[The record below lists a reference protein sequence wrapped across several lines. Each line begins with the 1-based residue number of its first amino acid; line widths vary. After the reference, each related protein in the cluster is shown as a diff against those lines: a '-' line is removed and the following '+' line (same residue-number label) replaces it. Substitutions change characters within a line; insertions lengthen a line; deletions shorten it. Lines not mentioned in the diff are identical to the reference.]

1 MYPGRY
7 TARKVPVYDTGR
19 FSQFVEC
26 ENVPEQSVDGDLNLF
41 SDLGA
46 WSGYALPVNQ
56 SRAFAGAFIGPM
68 TMHGRGWIAQTL
80 AQPTLVV
87 NGEKYDLVR
96 NMQTAKYLPGKL
108 IQHFKDA
115 QLEFTTEL
123 CFATSRTAF
132 VRSVITNL
140 SDTPLNVS
148 LTWSGGVFEENTIAS
163 KVDKGVRFHCPF
175 YGRRWGTNRQ
185 IITLRNEPP
194 VDEVTATVLF
204 HTADEVMTVG
214 NDSLRVVEKS
224 DYLLQ
229 SGKSYTSEYSQ
240 TLTLKGEETDKEYVA
255 IKSIPF
261 DQCFADNAQRWNQG
275 LQRVLSAD
283 SPYMK
288 ENAYRNIAV
297 KALMTL
303 NSNWRT
309 PAGDIFHGCSF
320 PSYIGFIGGCWSWDA
335 WQIASGNVYYNPEG
349 AKSEMLSLFDYQAEN
364 GMVPDFIGY
373 NKVRNNWRDSK
384 PPIASWGA
392 MNVYKVTGDKAFL
405 DEIFDKLYRFH
416 QWWYA
421 ERDHDHNG
429 ICEYGSTDGTLIA
442 AAWES
447 GMDNGVRFDDT
458 RMLKNEMEKAWSMD
472 QENICLNSFLYV
484 DKLTLSEMAS
494 ILGKQ
499 ELSEQLAKEAEVIK
513 LYVQTKMYD
522 SESGFFYDIRL
533 NDRTPVKVMGAE
545 GWLPL
550 WAGIATPEQAES
562 VKNIMMDEK
571 HFNSYLP
578 LGTLDVSHPALR
590 PTFGYWRGPVWF
602 NQVYFGIT
610 GLKRYGYVEEAD
622 LLTRKFMAHAQGL
635 MTDGPIHEN
644 YNPLTGE
651 VLNAPNFGWS
661 SALICDCCWINDSGS
676 KNQYA
681 DTPNLLKDIFM
692 MKIRSILT
700 GIAISLSLAGMA
712 QSQYDGAPVNRSANE
727 TSTDNVEV
735 RRNKYPRSD
744 NDWENFD
751 VLHINRLP
759 SAANFM
765 GYPTKELALQGD
777 KSQSPYFQSLN
788 GTWKFHFVPRSDE
801 RPMDFFQKGYDVS
814 GWDDIKVPSNW
825 ELQGFGYPFYVGS
838 GYGIKKNPP
847 LIAVENSPVGSY
859 RRTFTIPAHW
869 NKRQII
875 LYFGGVASA
884 FYVWVNGEKVGYS
897 QDSKTPSEFDI
908 TPYVKQGEN
917 EIAVQVFKFSDGY
930 YLEDQDY
937 WRLPAYSV
945 MFMCMPDPQ
954 LMCVTMKWL
963 PILTGNTRMLT
974 FIFCRVGQSRRR

>member
-1 MYPGRY
+1 MKSTTDIQMSKMPGNSFNDIY
-7 TARKVPVYDTGR
+7 TSYYKKSFFFAKSYVHNDLAAEDIASEALIKLWEKLKAEPVEEKYILPLLLTILKNKALDYLKHEEVKRSAFEVMVDWQQQELSIRMSALEACNPDEIFSEEVEKIISATLSTLSEQTRRAFILSRFENKSNKEIAEEMEISIKGVEYHISKALKVLRVTPVATQPEKSLFTTQED
-19 FSQFVEC
+19 FPNLLNVK
-26 ENVPEQSVDGDLNLF
+26 NVPEQPVDGDLNLF

-56 SRAFAGAFIGPM
+56 SRVFAGAFIGPM

-108 IQHFKDA
+108 VQHFKDA
-115 QLEFTTEL
+115 RLEFTTEL

-148 LTWSGGVFEENTIAS
+148 LTWSGGVFEENTTAT
-163 KVDKGVRFHCPF
+163 KVDKGVRFHYPF

-214 NDSLRVVEKS
+214 NDSLQVVEKS

-240 TLTLKGEETDKEYVA
+240 TLTLKGEEADKEYVA

-261 DQCFADNAQRWNQG
+261 DQCFAENAQRWNQG
-275 LQRVLSAD
+275 LQRILSAD

-320 PSYIGFIGGCWSWDA
+320 PSYTGFIGGCWSWDA

-373 NKVRNNWRDSK
+373 NKARNNWRDSK
-384 PPIASWGA
+384 PPVASWGA

-405 DEIFDKLYRFH
+405 DEIFDKLYKFH

-661 SALICDCCWINDSGS
+661 SALILR
-676 KNQYA
+676 
-681 DTPNLLKDIFM
+681 LL
-692 MKIRSILT
+692 L
-700 GIAISLSLAGMA
+700 
-712 QSQYDGAPVNRSANE
+712 
-727 TSTDNVEV
+727 
-735 RRNKYPRSD
+735 
-744 NDWENFD
+744 
-751 VLHINRLP
+751 
-759 SAANFM
+759 
-765 GYPTKELALQGD
+765 
-777 KSQSPYFQSLN
+777 
-788 GTWKFHFVPRSDE
+788 
-801 RPMDFFQKGYDVS
+801 
-814 GWDDIKVPSNW
+814 
-825 ELQGFGYPFYVGS
+825 
-838 GYGIKKNPP
+838 
-847 LIAVENSPVGSY
+847 
-859 RRTFTIPAHW
+859 
-869 NKRQII
+869 
-875 LYFGGVASA
+875 
-884 FYVWVNGEKVGYS
+884 
-897 QDSKTPSEFDI
+897 
-908 TPYVKQGEN
+908 
-917 EIAVQVFKFSDGY
+917 
-930 YLEDQDY
+930 DQ
-937 WRLPAYSV
+937 
-945 MFMCMPDPQ
+945 
-954 LMCVTMKWL
+954 
-963 PILTGNTRMLT
+963 
-974 FIFCRVGQSRRR
+974 

>member
-1 MYPGRY
+1 MVNREIKARKRAVKEEKEEIDGEIVRIRKGHPRTNLPVELPENPTWLKQPNVVTLMAGDFKTVQIRILIAVIEKLQDVIELSIQHLDKYGTSIPCEQLSLFQEYSDRIRVDIAYRDLGVNPDQYKEVKSMVRKLISIPVELDVKDPITGEDSWSITGLFTKANIPKTPYSRGFSLEMDREVAKVFINVDRGFTRYIKEIALRAQSRY
-7 TARKVPVYDTGR
+7 TIRMYMLISSWKEKGGFSIYVDRFRKFLKLEDKYPEFKDLYKRVIRPVYDDL
-19 FSQFVEC
+19 F
-26 ENVPEQSVDGDLNLF
+26 EQADCWFEMAEVYRNSGDTQPYKLNF
-41 SDLGA
+41 KVIKS
-46 WSGYALPVNQ
+46 AL
-56 SRAFAGAFIGPM
+56 SKK
-68 TMHGRGWIAQTL
+68 
-80 AQPTLVV
+80 
-87 NGEKYDLVR
+87 E
-96 NMQTAKYLPGKL
+96 
-108 IQHFKDA
+108 
-115 QLEFTTEL
+115 EEL
-123 CFATSRTAF
+123 LKGQKKM
-132 VRSVITNL
+132 ITNFC
-140 SDTPLNVS
+140 S
-148 LTWSGGVFEENTIAS
+148 LHFAMKDEHLQQFI
-163 KVDKGVRFHCPF
+163 P
-175 YGRRWGTNRQ
+175 Q
-185 IITLRNEPP
+185 ITLSNYKA
-194 VDEVTATVLF
+194 VVT
-204 HTADEVMTVG
+204 
-214 NDSLRVVEKS
+214 K
-224 DYLLQ
+224 
-229 SGKSYTSEYSQ
+229 
-240 TLTLKGEETDKEYVA
+240 
-255 IKSIPF
+255 
-261 DQCFADNAQRWNQG
+261 
-275 LQRVLSAD
+275 
-283 SPYMK
+283 
-288 ENAYRNIAV
+288 
-297 KALMTL
+297 
-303 NSNWRT
+303 
-309 PAGDIFHGCSF
+309 
-320 PSYIGFIGGCWSWDA
+320 
-335 WQIASGNVYYNPEG
+335 
-349 AKSEMLSLFDYQAEN
+349 MLSLFDYQAEN

-661 SALICDCCWINDSGS
+661 SALILR
-676 KNQYA
+676 
-681 DTPNLLKDIFM
+681 LL
-692 MKIRSILT
+692 L
-700 GIAISLSLAGMA
+700 
-712 QSQYDGAPVNRSANE
+712 
-727 TSTDNVEV
+727 
-735 RRNKYPRSD
+735 
-744 NDWENFD
+744 
-751 VLHINRLP
+751 
-759 SAANFM
+759 
-765 GYPTKELALQGD
+765 
-777 KSQSPYFQSLN
+777 
-788 GTWKFHFVPRSDE
+788 
-801 RPMDFFQKGYDVS
+801 
-814 GWDDIKVPSNW
+814 
-825 ELQGFGYPFYVGS
+825 
-838 GYGIKKNPP
+838 
-847 LIAVENSPVGSY
+847 
-859 RRTFTIPAHW
+859 
-869 NKRQII
+869 
-875 LYFGGVASA
+875 
-884 FYVWVNGEKVGYS
+884 
-897 QDSKTPSEFDI
+897 
-908 TPYVKQGEN
+908 
-917 EIAVQVFKFSDGY
+917 
-930 YLEDQDY
+930 DQ
-937 WRLPAYSV
+937 
-945 MFMCMPDPQ
+945 
-954 LMCVTMKWL
+954 
-963 PILTGNTRMLT
+963 
-974 FIFCRVGQSRRR
+974 

>member
-1 MYPGRY
+1 MVNREIKARKRAVKEEKEEIDGEIVRIRKGHPRTNLPVKLPENPTWLKQPNVVTLMAGDFKTVQIRILIAVIEKLQDVIELSIQHLDKYGTSIPCEQLSLFQEYSDRIRVDIAYRDLGVNPDQYKEVKSMVRKLISIPVELDVKDPITGEDSWSITGLFTKANIPKTPYSRGFSLEMDREVAKVFINVDRGFTRYIKEIALRAQSRY
-7 TARKVPVYDTGR
+7 TIRMYMLISSWKEKGGFSIYVDRFRKFLKLEDKYPEFKDLYRRVIRPVYEDLFEQADCWFEMAEVYRNSGDT
-19 FSQFVEC
+19 Q
-26 ENVPEQSVDGDLNLF
+26 PYKLNF
-41 SDLGA
+41 KVIKS
-46 WSGYALPVNQ
+46 AL
-56 SRAFAGAFIGPM
+56 SKK
-68 TMHGRGWIAQTL
+68 
-80 AQPTLVV
+80 
-87 NGEKYDLVR
+87 E
-96 NMQTAKYLPGKL
+96 
-108 IQHFKDA
+108 
-115 QLEFTTEL
+115 EEL
-123 CFATSRTAF
+123 LKGQKKM
-132 VRSVITNL
+132 ITNFC
-140 SDTPLNVS
+140 S
-148 LTWSGGVFEENTIAS
+148 LHFAMKDEHLQQFI
-163 KVDKGVRFHCPF
+163 P
-175 YGRRWGTNRQ
+175 Q
-185 IITLRNEPP
+185 ITLSNYKA
-194 VDEVTATVLF
+194 VVT
-204 HTADEVMTVG
+204 
-214 NDSLRVVEKS
+214 K
-224 DYLLQ
+224 
-229 SGKSYTSEYSQ
+229 
-240 TLTLKGEETDKEYVA
+240 
-255 IKSIPF
+255 
-261 DQCFADNAQRWNQG
+261 
-275 LQRVLSAD
+275 
-283 SPYMK
+283 
-288 ENAYRNIAV
+288 
-297 KALMTL
+297 
-303 NSNWRT
+303 
-309 PAGDIFHGCSF
+309 
-320 PSYIGFIGGCWSWDA
+320 
-335 WQIASGNVYYNPEG
+335 
-349 AKSEMLSLFDYQAEN
+349 MLSLFDYQAEN

-661 SALICDCCWINDSGS
+661 SALILR
-676 KNQYA
+676 
-681 DTPNLLKDIFM
+681 LL
-692 MKIRSILT
+692 L
-700 GIAISLSLAGMA
+700 
-712 QSQYDGAPVNRSANE
+712 
-727 TSTDNVEV
+727 
-735 RRNKYPRSD
+735 
-744 NDWENFD
+744 
-751 VLHINRLP
+751 
-759 SAANFM
+759 
-765 GYPTKELALQGD
+765 
-777 KSQSPYFQSLN
+777 
-788 GTWKFHFVPRSDE
+788 
-801 RPMDFFQKGYDVS
+801 
-814 GWDDIKVPSNW
+814 
-825 ELQGFGYPFYVGS
+825 
-838 GYGIKKNPP
+838 
-847 LIAVENSPVGSY
+847 
-859 RRTFTIPAHW
+859 
-869 NKRQII
+869 
-875 LYFGGVASA
+875 
-884 FYVWVNGEKVGYS
+884 
-897 QDSKTPSEFDI
+897 
-908 TPYVKQGEN
+908 
-917 EIAVQVFKFSDGY
+917 
-930 YLEDQDY
+930 DQ
-937 WRLPAYSV
+937 
-945 MFMCMPDPQ
+945 
-954 LMCVTMKWL
+954 
-963 PILTGNTRMLT
+963 
-974 FIFCRVGQSRRR
+974 

>member
-1 MYPGRY
+1 MKHLFPIYGMCSILWLGAC
-7 TARKVPVYDTGR
+7 TPVATQPEKSLFTTQED
-19 FSQFVEC
+19 FPNLLNVK
-26 ENVPEQSVDGDLNLF
+26 NVPEQPVDGDLNLF

-108 IQHFKDA
+108 VQHFKDA
-115 QLEFTTEL
+115 RLEFTTEL

-148 LTWSGGVFEENTIAS
+148 LTWSGGVFEENTTAT
-163 KVDKGVRFHCPF
+163 KVDKGVRFHYPF

-214 NDSLRVVEKS
+214 NDSLQVVEKS

-240 TLTLKGEETDKEYVA
+240 TLTLKGEEADKEYVA

-261 DQCFADNAQRWNQG
+261 DQCFAENAQRWNQG
-275 LQRVLSAD
+275 LQRILSAD

-320 PSYIGFIGGCWSWDA
+320 PSYTGFIGGCWSWDA

-373 NKVRNNWRDSK
+373 NKARNNWRDSK
-384 PPIASWGA
+384 PPVASWGA

-405 DEIFDKLYRFH
+405 DEIFDKLYKFH

-550 WAGIATPEQAES
+550 WAGIATPEQA
-562 VKNIMMDEK
+562 
-571 HFNSYLP
+571 
-578 LGTLDVSHPALR
+578 
-590 PTFGYWRGPVWF
+590 
-602 NQVYFGIT
+602 
-610 GLKRYGYVEEAD
+610 
-622 LLTRKFMAHAQGL
+622 
-635 MTDGPIHEN
+635 
-644 YNPLTGE
+644 
-651 VLNAPNFGWS
+651 
-661 SALICDCCWINDSGS
+661 
-676 KNQYA
+676 
-681 DTPNLLKDIFM
+681 
-692 MKIRSILT
+692 
-700 GIAISLSLAGMA
+700 
-712 QSQYDGAPVNRSANE
+712 
-727 TSTDNVEV
+727 
-735 RRNKYPRSD
+735 
-744 NDWENFD
+744 
-751 VLHINRLP
+751 
-759 SAANFM
+759 
-765 GYPTKELALQGD
+765 
-777 KSQSPYFQSLN
+777 
-788 GTWKFHFVPRSDE
+788 
-801 RPMDFFQKGYDVS
+801 
-814 GWDDIKVPSNW
+814 
-825 ELQGFGYPFYVGS
+825 
-838 GYGIKKNPP
+838 
-847 LIAVENSPVGSY
+847 
-859 RRTFTIPAHW
+859 
-869 NKRQII
+869 
-875 LYFGGVASA
+875 
-884 FYVWVNGEKVGYS
+884 
-897 QDSKTPSEFDI
+897 
-908 TPYVKQGEN
+908 
-917 EIAVQVFKFSDGY
+917 
-930 YLEDQDY
+930 
-937 WRLPAYSV
+937 
-945 MFMCMPDPQ
+945 
-954 LMCVTMKWL
+954 
-963 PILTGNTRMLT
+963 
-974 FIFCRVGQSRRR
+974 